1 MGKDLVSL
9 QKDNIRI
16 LVYHAGL
23 RDPSD
28 IYRTTR
34 VNIVVGS
41 EDITMDL
48 GEYRQ
53 LILMLES
60 LDGLVA

>member
-1 MGKDLVSL
+1 MTKDLVSL

-16 LVYHAGL
+16 LVYAEGM

-28 IYRTTR
+28 MYRTTR

-41 EDITMDL
+41 EDMTIDL
-48 GEYRQ
+48 GQYKQ
-53 LILMLES
+53 LVSMLES
-60 LDGLVA
+60 LKGHIA

>member
-1 MGKDLVSL
+1 MSKDLVSL

-16 LVYHAGL
+16 LVYAEGL

-34 VNIVVGS
+34 INIVVGS
-41 EDITMDL
+41 EDITLDL
-48 GEYRQ
+48 GEFKQ
-53 LILMLES
+53 LVDMLEAIE
-60 LDGLVA
+60 GFVA